1 MSRLA
6 EDAGGAG
13 SSIRLGAAAL
23 LDSCIPERGETR
35 RMARSSS
42 KHSASTRGRAGFSR
56 ALKLLAFLP
65 VATRMPT
72 YARLVTAL
80 VLDDRM
86 PGSRKALLAGA
97 AGYLIVGR
105 DLIPDT
111 VPIIG
116 GIDDLVIVVLAVDL
130 FLEGVPDDL
139 LAEKLDDL
147 GIDRSAFDRDM
158 AQVRRLTPGPVRRTI
173 RRVPGLIGG
182 AGDVFKQ
189 LGVGPRMRGWIT
201 REERSA

>member
-1 MSRLA
+1 
-6 EDAGGAG
+6 
-13 SSIRLGAAAL
+13 
-23 LDSCIPERGETR
+23 
-35 RMARSSS
+35 MARSRS
-42 KHSASTRGRAGFSR
+42 KHSAGSRGRAGFTR

-65 VATRMPT
+65 VATRIPT

-86 PGSRKALLAGA
+86 PARRKALLAGA

-105 DLIPDT
+105 DLIPDSLP
-111 VPIIG
+111 VIG
-116 GIDDLVIVVLAVDL
+116 GVDDLVVVVLAVDL

-139 LAEKLDDL
+139 LEEKLDDL
-147 GIDRSAFDRDM
+147 GIDRVAFDRDM

-182 AGDVFKQ
+182 AGDVVRQ
-189 LGVGPRMRGWIT
+189 LGLGPRMRAWIT
-201 REERSA
+201 KEERSA

>member
-1 MSRLA
+1 
-6 EDAGGAG
+6 
-13 SSIRLGAAAL
+13 
-23 LDSCIPERGETR
+23 
-35 RMARSSS
+35 MARSRS
-42 KHSASTRGRAGFSR
+42 KHSAGSRGRAGFTR

-65 VATRMPT
+65 VATRIPA

-86 PGSRKALLAGA
+86 PAGRKALLAGA

-105 DLIPDT
+105 DLIPDA
-111 VPIIG
+111 VPVIG
-116 GIDDLVIVVLAVDL
+116 GVDDLVVVVLAVDL

-139 LAEKLDDL
+139 LEEKLEDL
-147 GIDRSAFDRDM
+147 GLDRAAFDRDM

-182 AGDVFKQ
+182 AGDVVRQ
-189 LGVGPRMRGWIT
+189 LGLGPRVRAWIT
-201 REERSA
+201 KEERSA